1 MIHLHRT
8 EFFSISAVESI
19 DPGTHVEVHDPAT
32 AQTFSGVVK
41 VFYVADPPAGWTLG
55 IKVDGYTDIFLY
67 THRLTPKLIIR
78 DFHKP

>member
-19 DPGTHVEVHDPAT
+19 DPGTYVEVHDPIT
-32 AQTFSGVVK
+32 EQTFSGVVK

-55 IKVDGYTDIFLY
+55 IKIDGYTDIFLY
-67 THRLTPKLIIR
+67 TNRLTPRLLVREVAK
-78 DFHKP
+78 